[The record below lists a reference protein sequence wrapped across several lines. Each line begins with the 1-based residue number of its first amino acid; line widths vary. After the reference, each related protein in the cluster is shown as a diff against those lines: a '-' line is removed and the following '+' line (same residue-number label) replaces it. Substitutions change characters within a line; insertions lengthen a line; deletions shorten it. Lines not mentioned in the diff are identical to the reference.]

1 MLKFSTQHLRN
12 VFSDEEKYKVFRK
25 LCYDLNHGNEIFE
38 YGDDGVERAIS
49 KDEANKAVR
58 KVLMEICE
66 LDETDLKSKKKR
78 KRALKS
84 HLNEVFEVIEE
95 DVDFKVSTAFKD
107 SEWFNEFVEQRNVA
121 LGDDEEFWTQDDI
134 TLAVAKISGDHHD
147 LTMQNL
153 GEGESFKVHTSTYG
167 MKVGKDIDLILLG
180 RVNFTELT
188 DKIAEAFASMIQTTC
203 YEEVYN
209 ASSKLPNN
217 SQFVKSGP
225 LSSETKEKFDTLLED
240 VATANEAEIV
250 IMGTKMAL
258 KKMNALTDIDWRSNS
273 QKEAVASLGHLGTYE
288 VTDLIEIPQ
297 RFARNDV
304 TKKLI
309 DNKMLLIFAK
319 NQEKFVKFVDKGET
333 EITEDG
339 QNKGDLADDFQTY
352 EVQREMGVST
362 ILPRYFGVWKITE

>member
-1 MLKFSTQHLRN
+1 MFKFSTQHLRN
-12 VFSDEEKYKVFRK
+12 VFSEEGKYEDFRDI
-25 LCYDLNHGNEIFE
+25 CYNLNHGNEIFRYE
-38 YGDDGVERAIS
+38 EDGNKRVFS

-66 LDETDLKSKKKR
+66 LDETDLKSKKIR

-84 HLNEVFEVIEE
+84 HLTEVFEVIEE

-121 LGDDEEFWTQDDI
+121 LGDDEEFWTDENI
-134 TLAVAKISGDHHD
+134 MLSVAKISGDSHD
-147 LTMQNL
+147 LTIQNL

-209 ASSKLPNN
+209 ASSKIPNN
-217 SQFVKSGP
+217 SQFVKTGA
-225 LSSETKEKFDTLLED
+225 LGAETKEKFDTLLED
-240 VATANEAEIV
+240 VATANESEVV

-258 KKMNALTDIDWRSNS
+258 KKLNALADVDWRSNS

-319 NQEKFVKFVDKGET
+319 NQEQFVKFVDKGET
-333 EITEDG
+333 EITEAG
-339 QNKGDLADDFQTY
+339 LNKGDLADDFQTY
-352 EVQREMGVST
+352 EVQREMGVAT
-362 ILPRYFGVWKITE
+362 ILPRYFGVWKISE

>member
-38 YGDDGVERAIS
+38 YVDDGVERAIS

-258 KKMNALTDIDWRSNS
+258 KKMNALADIDWRSNS

>member
-12 VFSDEEKYKVFRK
+12 VFSDEEKYDSFRN
-25 LCYDLNHGNEIFE
+25 LCYDLNHGNEIFQYDE
-38 YGDDGVERAIS
+38 DGNKRVIS
-49 KDEANKAVR
+49 RDEANKAVR
-58 KVLMEICE
+58 KILMEICE
-66 LDETDLKSKKKR
+66 LDEADLTSKKKR

-107 SEWFNEFVEQRNVA
+107 SEWFNEFVEQRNIA
-121 LGDDEEFWTQDDI
+121 LGDDEEFWTQEDI
-134 TLAVAKISGDHHD
+134 VLAVAKISGDHHD

-258 KKMNALTDIDWRSNS
+258 KKMNALADIDWRSNS

>member
-12 VFSDEEKYKVFRK
+12 VFSQEGKYKDFRDI
-25 LCYDLNHGNEIFE
+25 CYNLNHGNEIFRYE
-38 YGDDGVERAIS
+38 EDGSKRVFS
-49 KDEANKAVR
+49 KDEANKAIR

-78 KRALKS
+78 KRAIKS
-84 HLNEVFEVIEE
+84 HLTEVFEVIEE

-121 LGDDEEFWTQDDI
+121 LGDDEEFWTDENI
-134 TLAVAKISGDHHD
+134 MLSVAKISGDSHD
-147 LTMQNL
+147 LTIQNL

-180 RVNFTELT
+180 RVDFTELT

-209 ASSKLPNN
+209 ASSKIPNN
-217 SQFVKSGP
+217 SQFVKTGA
-225 LSSETKEKFDTLLED
+225 LGAETKEKFDTLLED
-240 VATANEAEIV
+240 VATANESEVV

-258 KKMNALTDIDWRSNS
+258 KKLNALADVDWRSNS

-288 VTDLIEIPQ
+288 LTDLIEIPQ

-319 NQEKFVKFVDKGET
+319 NQEQFVKFVDKGET
-333 EITEDG
+333 EITEAG
-339 QNKGDLADDFQTY
+339 LNKGDLADDFQTY
-352 EVQREMGVST
+352 EVQREMGVAT
-362 ILPRYFGVWKITE
+362 ILPRYFGVWKISE

>member
-1 MLKFSTQHLRN
+1 M
-12 VFSDEEKYKVFRK
+12 
-25 LCYDLNHGNEIFE
+25 
-38 YGDDGVERAIS
+38 
-49 KDEANKAVR
+49 
-58 KVLMEICE
+58 
-66 LDETDLKSKKKR
+66 
-78 KRALKS
+78 
-84 HLNEVFEVIEE
+84 
-95 DVDFKVSTAFKD
+95 
-107 SEWFNEFVEQRNVA
+107 
-121 LGDDEEFWTQDDI
+121 
-134 TLAVAKISGDHHD
+134 LAVAKISGDHHD

-258 KKMNALTDIDWRSNS
+258 KKMNALADIDWRSNS

>member
-1 MLKFSTQHLRN
+1 MFKFSTQHLRN
-12 VFSDEEKYKVFRK
+12 VFSEEGKYEDFRDI
-25 LCYDLNHGNEIFE
+25 CYNLNHGNEIFRYE
-38 YGDDGVERAIS
+38 EDGNKRVFS

-84 HLNEVFEVIEE
+84 HLTEVFEVIEE

-121 LGDDEEFWTQDDI
+121 LGDDEEFWTDENI
-134 TLAVAKISGDHHD
+134 MLSVAKISGDSHD
-147 LTMQNL
+147 LTIQNL

-209 ASSKLPNN
+209 ASSKIPNN
-217 SQFVKSGP
+217 SQFVKTGT
-225 LSSETKEKFDTLLED
+225 LGAETKEKFDTLLED
-240 VATANEAEIV
+240 VATANESEVV

-258 KKMNALTDIDWRSNS
+258 KKLNALADVDWRSNS
-273 QKEAVASLGHLGTYE
+273 QREAVASLGHLGTYE

-319 NQEKFVKFVDKGET
+319 NQEQFVKFVDKGET
-333 EITEDG
+333 EITEAG
-339 QNKGDLADDFQTY
+339 LNKGDLADDFQTY
-352 EVQREMGVST
+352 EVQREMGVAT
-362 ILPRYFGVWKITE
+362 ILPRYFGVWKISE

>member
-1 MLKFSTQHLRN
+1 MLKFSTQHLRD
-12 VFSDEEKYKVFRK
+12 VFSDEGKYDSFRN
-25 LCYDLNHGNEIFE
+25 LCHDLNHGNEIFQYDE
-38 YGDDGVERAIS
+38 DGNKRVIS
-49 KDEANKAVR
+49 RDEANKAVR
-58 KVLMEICE
+58 KILMEICE
-66 LDETDLKSKKKR
+66 LDEADLTSKKKR

-107 SEWFNEFVEQRNVA
+107 SEWFNEFVEQRNIA
-121 LGDDEEFWTQDDI
+121 LGDDEEFWTQEDI
-134 TLAVAKISGDHHD
+134 VLAVAKISGDHHD

-225 LSSETKEKFDTLLED
+225 LNSETKEKFDTLLED

-258 KKMNALTDIDWRSNS
+258 KKMNALADIDWRSNS

>member
-258 KKMNALTDIDWRSNS
+258 KKMNALADIDWRSNS

-362 ILPRYFGVWKITE
+362 ILPRDFGVWKITE

>member
-1 MLKFSTQHLRN
+1 MQEQRF
-12 VFSDEEKYKVFRK
+12 
-25 LCYDLNHGNEIFE
+25 
-38 YGDDGVERAIS
+38 
-49 KDEANKAVR
+49 
-58 KVLMEICE
+58 
-66 LDETDLKSKKKR
+66 KKKF
-78 KRALKS
+78 L
-84 HLNEVFEVIEE
+84 I
-95 DVDFKVSTAFKD
+95 
-107 SEWFNEFVEQRNVA
+107 
-121 LGDDEEFWTQDDI
+121 
-134 TLAVAKISGDHHD
+134 
-147 LTMQNL
+147 
-153 GEGESFKVHTSTYG
+153 
-167 MKVGKDIDLILLG
+167 GKDIDLILLG

-258 KKMNALTDIDWRSNS
+258 KKMNALADIDWRSNS

>member
-1 MLKFSTQHLRN
+1 MAIKFAVDKHTVCNPGNLLASKYGEHMVSLNITQDTDNGRIVKVGEMETL
-12 VFSDEEKYKVFRK
+12 DAYKVEEASTIDA
-25 LCYDLNHGNEIFE
+25 YIF
-38 YGDDGVERAIS
+38 DKNADGTWLVVV
-49 KDEANKAVR
+49 NKA
-58 KVLMEICE
+58 
-66 LDETDLKSKKKR
+66 
-78 KRALKS
+78 
-84 HLNEVFEVIEE
+84 EE
-95 DVDFKVSTAFKD
+95 RTA
-107 SEWFNEFVEQRNVA
+107 
-121 LGDDEEFWTQDDI
+121 
-134 TLAVAKISGDHHD
+134 
-147 LTMQNL
+147 
-153 GEGESFKVHTSTYG
+153 
-167 MKVGKDIDLILLG
+167 LILLG

-258 KKMNALTDIDWRSNS
+258 KKMNALADIDWRSNS
-273 QKEAVASLGHLGTYE
+273 QKEAVATLGHLGTYE

>member
-121 LGDDEEFWTQDDI
+121 LGDDEELWTQDDI

-180 RVNFTELT
+180 RVNL
-188 DKIAEAFASMIQTTC
+188 Q
-203 YEEVYN
+203 
-209 ASSKLPNN
+209 N
-217 SQFVKSGP
+217 SQIR
-225 LSSETKEKFDTLLED
+225 LL
-240 VATANEAEIV
+240 
-250 IMGTKMAL
+250 K
-258 KKMNALTDIDWRSNS
+258 
-273 QKEAVASLGHLGTYE
+273 HLH
-288 VTDLIEIPQ
+288 P
-297 RFARNDV
+297 
-304 TKKLI
+304 
-309 DNKMLLIFAK
+309 
-319 NQEKFVKFVDKGET
+319 
-333 EITEDG
+333 
-339 QNKGDLADDFQTY
+339 
-352 EVQREMGVST
+352 
-362 ILPRYFGVWKITE
+362 

>member
-1 MLKFSTQHLRN
+1 MLKFSTQHLRD
-12 VFSDEEKYKVFRK
+12 VFSDEGKYDSFRN
-25 LCYDLNHGNEIFE
+25 LCYDLNHGNEIFQYDE
-38 YGDDGVERAIS
+38 DGNKRVIS
-49 KDEANKAVR
+49 RDEANKAVR
-58 KVLMEICE
+58 KILMEICE
-66 LDETDLKSKKKR
+66 LDEADLTSKKKR

-107 SEWFNEFVEQRNVA
+107 SEWFNEFVEQRNIA
-121 LGDDEEFWTQDDI
+121 LGDDEEFWTQEDI
-134 TLAVAKISGDHHD
+134 VLAVAKISGDHHD

-188 DKIAEAFASMIQTTC
+188 NKIAEAFASMIQTTC

-258 KKMNALTDIDWRSNS
+258 KKMNALADIDWRSNS

>member
-1 MLKFSTQHLRN
+1 MFKFSTQHLRN
-12 VFSDEEKYKVFRK
+12 VFSEEGKYEDFRDI
-25 LCYDLNHGNEIFE
+25 CYNLNHGNEIFRYE
-38 YGDDGVERAIS
+38 EDGNKRVFS

-84 HLNEVFEVIEE
+84 HLTEVFEVIEE

-121 LGDDEEFWTQDDI
+121 LGDDEEFWTDENI
-134 TLAVAKISGDHHD
+134 MLSVAKISGDSHD
-147 LTMQNL
+147 LTIQNL

-209 ASSKLPNN
+209 ASSKIPNS
-217 SQFVKSGP
+217 SQFVKTGA
-225 LSSETKEKFDTLLED
+225 LGAETKEKFDTLLED
-240 VATANEAEIV
+240 VATANESEVV

-258 KKMNALTDIDWRSNS
+258 KKLNALADVDWRSNS

-319 NQEKFVKFVDKGET
+319 NQEQFVKFVDKGET
-333 EITEDG
+333 EITEAG
-339 QNKGDLADDFQTY
+339 LNKGDLADDFQTY
-352 EVQREMGVST
+352 EVQREMGVAT
-362 ILPRYFGVWKITE
+362 ILPRYFGVWKISE

>member
-38 YGDDGVERAIS
+38 YEDDGVERAIS

-188 DKIAEAFASMIQTTC
+188 DKIAEAFTSMIQTTC

-258 KKMNALTDIDWRSNS
+258 KKMNALADIDWRSNS